1 MTGIALMIIII
12 TIILLIAA
20 FKANNELGKRIGY
33 RAAALIF
40 QPILVI
46 LLAVGAFGIFALIM
60 STT

>member
-1 MTGIALMIIII
+1 MTGISVIIII
-12 TIILLIAA
+12 SILLIIAA
-20 FKANNELGKRIGY
+20 FKANNELGKRVGY

-46 LLAVGAFGIFALIM
+46 LLVVAAFGIFALIM